1 MLGPVILAQRAG
13 ELKHMVVHT
22 QNASHHH
29 HAGHVLHMDDDA
41 GAVQHL
47 HADAGTSTTGLL
59 TSFALPMTHIRLIV
73 TIDAS
78 QVFWRSPLL
87 EGPLRPPRLNT

>member
-1 MLGPVILAQRAG
+1 MFGPVILAQRAG
-13 ELKHMVVHT
+13 ELEHMAVHT

-29 HAGHVLHMDDDA
+29 HADRVLHMDDDA

-59 TSFALPMTHIRLIV
+59 TSSALSMTHIRSIV
-73 TIDAS
+73 AIDAS
-78 QVFWRSPLL
+78 QAFWRSPPL